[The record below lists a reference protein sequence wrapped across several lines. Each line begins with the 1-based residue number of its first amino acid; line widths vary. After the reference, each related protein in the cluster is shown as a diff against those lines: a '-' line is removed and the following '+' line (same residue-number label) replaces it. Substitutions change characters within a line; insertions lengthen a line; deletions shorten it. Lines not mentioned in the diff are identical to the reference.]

1 MRPHR
6 YGVVRTGKS
15 GGNNPLT
22 TRQVVSLLLEKGDRV
37 RDEAASPT
45 DVRLTVSADGA
56 ALLGTLVVAL
66 LERKWAGCSVTG
78 EAGEYAPFPGE
89 VLVRNREN
97 GRTLSVFHQVNAAS
111 VRERLSHPDASAVLF
126 DAPWVDLE
134 RGLDAL
140 LDQPAFISSSVLQA
154 LRDEKA
160 SSAGS
165 TNVTPREREVLRLL
179 VRGLS
184 NREIAS
190 CLAISPHTVRAHL
203 QAVSQR
209 LEVTSRGKLA
219 AKARELGFE

>member
-6 YGVVRTGKS
+6 YGVVRTGES

-22 TRQVVSLLLEKGDRV
+22 TRHVVSLLLGKGDRV

-66 LERKWAGCSVTG
+66 LERKWAGCSVSG
-78 EAGEYAPFPGE
+78 EAGENAPFPGE

-134 RGLDAL
+134 RGLEAL

-160 SSAGS
+160 SAGS

-184 NREIAS
+184 NREIAA

-219 AKARELGFE
+219 ARARELGLE